1 MLVNPAVHPPRPAQL
16 PPNGITKV
24 EKASWAVEAAAKK
37 AAQSAFIPSAWRLPS
52 PLLDTLPLDVR
63 PVVAACGL
71 LTARQ
76 VTITEIDEASVLLTR
91 LRNGEYSAVEV
102 AEAFCLRAAIAHQL
116 EVVHLTDMSRR
127 PTASPKSSFD
137 SALARA
143 KQLDEHLALTG
154 EPVGPLHGLPVSL
167 KDQFDIAN
175 VDSTIG
181 FTSLIGRPAQRNSV
195 LVDLLERLGAIVF
208 CKTNVPQTLMAA
220 ETSSNVFG
228 RTVNPRNR
236 NLTSGGSSGGEG
248 ALLALKGSIIGVG
261 TDYGGSIRVPSHCCG
276 LYGLRPT
283 TRRLP
288 YAGVTNVMKGYEG
301 MESTIGP
308 MARSIDSLEVFMQAV
323 VGAEPWM
330 FDAKTVERPWRLSI
344 VELPKKLHVAFAF
357 DNGLVHTHP
366 PIRRAIHETVAALAR
381 AGHQVTPLKGIDWR
395 EARDLVGLISGADGG
410 ADLRSFLSSGEPVIP
425 EAFPFAASTSL
436 TVHELSQLMQRRDA
450 FRQDF
455 LRLWRKSAKMSDEG
469 RPFDVVVCPV
479 TTHLAWP
486 HLGRPQDSELITW
499 TTTWSLLDLPACTA
513 PVGELDPLKDA
524 PSPLPEPFF
533 SQQDQQHWDSYAPE
547 TFENAPLVVQLVNLR
562 RFREDELLA
571 MARVVEK
578 AVRGGQGEE
587 Q

>member
-1 MLVNPAVHPPRPAQL
+1 MLVNPAVHPPLQTQL
-16 PPNGITKV
+16 PPNGIAKV

-37 AAQSAFIPSAWRLPS
+37 AAQSALIPSAWRLPS
-52 PLLDTLPLDVR
+52 TLLDTLPLDVR

-76 VTITEIDEASVLLTR
+76 VTITEIDEASVILTR

-116 EVVHLTDMSRR
+116 TNCLTEIL
-127 PTASPKSSFD
+127 FD
-137 SALARA
+137 AALARA

-154 EPVGPLHGLPVSL
+154 EPVGPLHGLPISL
-167 KDQFDIAN
+167 KDQFDIAD
-175 VDSTIG
+175 VDSTMG
-181 FTSLIGRPAQRNSV
+181 FTALIGRPAQRNSV
-195 LVDLLERLGAIVF
+195 LVDLLERLGAIIF

-220 ETSSNVFG
+220 ETNNNVFG

-248 ALLALKGSIIGVG
+248 ALLALKGSILGVG

-308 MARSIDSLEVFMQAV
+308 MARSIDSLEVFMRAV
-323 VGAEPWM
+323 VGAEPWL
-330 FDAKTVERPWRLSI
+330 FDAKTVERPWRRSTL
-344 VELPKKLHVAFAF
+344 ELTKKLHIAFAL
-357 DNGLVHTHP
+357 DNGLVHSHP
-366 PIRRAIHETVAALAR
+366 PIRRAINETVAALAR
-381 AGHQVTPLKGIDWR
+381 AGHQVTPLQGIDWR

-410 ADLRSFLSSGEPVIP
+410 ADLRSFLSSGEPVIS

-455 LRLWRKSAKMSDEG
+455 LRLWRESAKMSDEG
-469 RPFDVVVCPV
+469 RPFDLVVCPV

-499 TTTWSLLDLPACTA
+499 TTTWSLLDLPACTV

-524 PSPLPEPFF
+524 PYPPPEAFF
-533 SQQDQQHWDSYAPE
+533 SQQDQRHWDSYAPE
-547 TFENAPLVVQLVNLR
+547 TFENAPLVVQLVNPR

-571 MARVVEK
+571 MARVVEE
-578 AVRGGQGEE
+578 AVCGGQGEE